1 MYKIIDIDKS
11 IKITLNEALTE
22 FFALIINCIV
32 ISIELK
38 TDNNDYLSYYKLA
51 KLFLIYEIK
60 FNIIQCAKILNYFGY
75 LNNKDFFRSHNTS
88 KFKQN
93 TCVVSYFFVKTALLL
108 NNKKMF
114 DFLDNNFNMMI
125 YKNRE
130 EGILNFINL
139 SCELILN
146 PNYQKIIQKYQNKLL
161 ITNKNMHLNKTLRMT
176 CINQ

>member
-1 MYKIIDIDKS
+1 
-11 IKITLNEALTE
+11 
-22 FFALIINCIV
+22 
-32 ISIELK
+32 
-38 TDNNDYLSYYKLA
+38 
-51 KLFLIYEIK
+51 
-60 FNIIQCAKILNYFGY
+60 
-75 LNNKDFFRSHNTS
+75 
-88 KFKQN
+88 
-93 TCVVSYFFVKTALLL
+93 
-108 NNKKMF
+108 MF

-125 YKNRE
+125 YKSRE